1 MAIYTKHDVRVML
14 HQAADQIRELADE
27 YVQGRPVDRD
37 KISQIHLRVKV
48 GLSVIDGT
56 WAHGMD
62 SEFPKRK

>member
-1 MAIYTKHDVRVML
+1 MAIYTKQDVRVML
-14 HQAADQIRELADE
+14 YKAADQIRELADE

-48 GLSVIDGT
+48 GMSVIEGT
-56 WAHGMD
+56 WAHGID

>member
-14 HQAADQIRELADE
+14 YKAADQLRELADE
-27 YVQGRPVDRD
+27 YVQGRPADRA
-37 KISQIHLRVKV
+37 KISQIQVGVKV

>member
-14 HQAADQIRELADE
+14 YNAADKMKELADE
-27 YVQGRPVDRD
+27 YVQGRTVDRD
-37 KISQIHLRVKV
+37 KISKIHLGVKV

-56 WAHGMD
+56 WAHGID

>member
-1 MAIYTKHDVRVML
+1 MAIYTKQDVRVML
-14 HQAADQIRELADE
+14 YKAADQLRELADE
-27 YVQGRPVDRD
+27 YVQGRPTDRD

-56 WAHGMD
+56 WAIGMD